1 MATIAELRQQAAT
14 IKNATQVGENTAN
27 RVGTTFE
34 TVADLLD
41 EEGGGGTG
49 NLAFVDINDI
59 DGIKEISDML
69 SENPNVYTV
78 TKIAGTQ
85 TIKVGTLFVFTNQAY
100 WEVSQVLISNY
111 VLDSEGHIGNTSND
125 KVQMYYRLC
134 KTRNGGTLPEPVGT
148 WTAWTE
154 MGAGGG
160 GDINIDPY
168 PTNGSD
174 NAVASGGV
182 FNAIAAASTRKVNVS
197 DIDNIGNYTDMLAD
211 APSFYT
217 VVATSSNNTFRTGTL
232 MVFTN
237 TNKYVLLQVLVSGYI
252 LNNDGTLDTGGSD
265 FAAKILWRGKW
276 FNGTPPAGTNI
287 GEWSPWS
294 SLGGGGGVDAYT
306 KNETDALLARKQN
319 VLTFDNTPTPNSNN
333 PVKSSGIYTALDG
346 KFEKAGGTITG
357 NVTFNGSIILH
368 DLAQIQ
374 EGNVEM
380 TDVLD
385 ERYELKLTWDN
396 TPTDSSNNPVKSGGV
411 YDFVV
416 NALSAYIPA
425 TQFATINGSV
435 ITQGGNIQVLVPQ
448 GAITIDATPSP
459 NSQNAVSS
467 GGVYDAIE
475 GGFYY

>member
-78 TKIAGTQ
+78 TKTAGTQ

-111 VLDSEGHIGNTSND
+111 VLDSEGHIGDTSND

-160 GDINIDPY
+160 GEINIDPY
-168 PTNGSD
+168 PTSGSD

-182 FNAIAAASTRKVNVS
+182 FDAIAAASTRKVNLN
-197 DIDNIGNYTDMLAD
+197 DIDSIGTYSDMLAD
-211 APSFYT
+211 VPTFYS
-217 VVATSSNNTFRTGTL
+217 VVETSGNNTFRTGTL

-237 TNKYVLLQVLVSGYI
+237 SNRYVILQVLVSGYI
-252 LNNDGTLDTGGSD
+252 TNEDGTQIVGSD

-294 SLGGGGGVDAYT
+294 SLSGGGGVDAYT
-306 KNETDALLARKQN
+306 KTETDALLAQKQN
-319 VLTFDNTPTPNSNN
+319 VLTFDNTPTSGSTN
-333 PVKSSGIYTALDG
+333 PVTSGGVKTALDTKQATISDLSTIRG
-346 KFEKAGGTITG
+346 GAAAGATAYQKPAGGIPKT
-357 NVTFNGSIILH
+357 
-368 DLAQIQ
+368 DLAAAVQTSLGKADTALQ
-374 EGNVEM
+374 EHQSLVNYY
-380 TDVLD
+380 T
-385 ERYELKLTWDN
+385 
-396 TPTDSSNNPVKSGGV
+396 KSEVNSLIIPQG
-411 YDFVV
+411 V
-416 NALSAYIPA
+416 NAIPVAALPA
-425 TQFATINGSV
+425 TGAANTLYFVQGTNSFTINAWDGTAWVTLATIAG
-435 ITQGGNIQVLVPQ
+435 T
-448 GAITIDATPSP
+448 
-459 NSQNAVSS
+459 
-467 GGVYDAIE
+467 YDA
-475 GGFYY
+475 GGALS